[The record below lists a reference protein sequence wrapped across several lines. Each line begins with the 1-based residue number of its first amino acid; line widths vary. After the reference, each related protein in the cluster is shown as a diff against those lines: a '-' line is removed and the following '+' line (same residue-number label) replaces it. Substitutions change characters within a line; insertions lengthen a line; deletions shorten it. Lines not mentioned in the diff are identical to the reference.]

1 MISKIPFIKMTGSG
15 NDFILIDNRKGIIP
29 PEKAPEF
36 ARKACRHKLSVG
48 ADGLILIENDPEVDF
63 SWRFFNAD
71 GSEAEMCGNGSRC
84 AARFAVLSG
93 IVKGSPMVFRTG
105 AGLIRAELT
114 TDKRVKVQ
122 IPGVREL
129 KLNLKL
135 SLEGLD
141 VLEKTFIPSADKAA
155 RVINVHFANTGVP
168 HVVVLCESREEL
180 DKVDVVKLGRFIR
193 FHPDFAPR
201 GTNVNFAWVK
211 NEGEVF
217 VRTYERGVEDET
229 LACGTGSIA
238 SAVISAALGKTL
250 SPVSV
255 HTRGGEVLRVFFSGE
270 SENFSEVFLEGQ
282 ALVVYEGMLWD
293 ETLEGVL
300 AGA

>member
-1 MISKIPFIKMTGSG
+1 MSSKIPFIKMTGSG

-84 AARFAVLSG
+84 AARFAVLCG
-93 IVKGSPMVFRTG
+93 IVKGSSMVFRTG

-114 TDKRVKVQ
+114 ADKRVKVQ

-135 SLEGLD
+135 SLDGLD
-141 VLEKTFIPSADKAA
+141 GHHEMPI
-155 RVINVHFANTGVP
+155 RNVHFANTGVP
-168 HVVVLCESREEL
+168 HVVVLCQSRQEL
-180 DKVDVVKLGRFIR
+180 DSVDVVRLGRFIR
-193 FHPDFAPR
+193 FHPHFAPR
-201 GTNVNFAWVK
+201 GTNVNFAWV
-211 NEGEVF
+211 NDAGEVF

-238 SAVISAALGKTL
+238 SAIVSAALGRTS

-255 HTRGGEVLRVFFSGE
+255 HTKGGEVLRVFFVGSTEG
-270 SENFSEVFLEGQ
+270 FSEVFLEGQ
-282 ALVVYEGMLWD
+282 AQVVYEGLMWG
-293 ETLEGVL
+293 ETL
-300 AGA
+300 